1 MVVEQ
6 EIYKMKA
13 WISAFRPK
21 TLPLAAASILW
32 GSLLAYQNGK
42 HNWII
47 TLLALA
53 TAFSLQILS
62 NLANDYGD
70 FKKGTDNN
78 KRLGPQRALQSGILT
93 EKSVY
98 LSIWVFSILSLLFGL
113 LLLFFAFE
121 ANLNTTAIIMF
132 LFGLGAI
139 WAAIKYTAGKN
150 PYGYLALG
158 DLSVFIFFGLLGVV
172 GTYYLHAKNLN
183 ESWIWLPAIT
193 CGALATGVLNI
204 NNTRDIKNDLANNKI
219 TLAGKLGKRNALLY
233 QMALLIIAGFSF
245 SWYLSQVWKHP
256 VIMFSV
262 LGLMPALKGLQR
274 MNKIKEG
281 DEHLFNNELKVLS
294 LSSLFLVILTF
305 VCWRMQFFI

>member
-1 MVVEQ
+1 MVEEQ
-6 EIYKMKA
+6 ETYKMKA

-42 HNWII
+42 FSLPI

-78 KRLGPQRALQSGILT
+78 KRLGPQRALQSGSLT
-93 EKSVY
+93 EKSV
-98 LSIWVFSILSLLFGL
+98 LNSIWFFSILSLIFGL
-113 LLLFFAFE
+113 LLLYFAFE
-121 ANLNTTAIIMF
+121 IFNWAFLLMF
-132 LFGLGAI
+132 LLGLAAI

-150 PYGYLALG
+150 PYGYSALG
-158 DLSVFIFFGLLGVV
+158 DLSVFIFFGLIGVV
-172 GTYYLHAKNLN
+172 GTYYLHTGN
-183 ESWIWLPAIT
+183 IHDTYVWLPAIT

-204 NNTRDIKNDLANNKI
+204 NNTRDIKNDIANNKI
-219 TLAGKLGKRNALLY
+219 TLAGKLGRKNALLY

-256 VIMFSV
+256 VIMFSI

-305 VCWRMQFFI
+305 VCWRMQFFV